1 MIWIAHNRTQKETNK
16 CTQYYWID
24 EEKLMVKA
32 FPSLHGYISGSFFI
46 TRELNFV
53 EKDKMLI
60 LSLKWIRIAHSDP
73 ISCLVQI
80 LGKKFLSH
88 IKWYTTLYLNRF
100 SYDKNA
106 LNSCLVQRLGL
117 VSFACKMICYSRT
130 SHQTIKT
137 FLEGFAW
144 RQAIVL
150 LFLIQKLVLR
160 IWTKNSFSIT
170 TLKNIFF
177 PFTCIYLWWVK
188 DTLYA
193 ALSHLSH
200 EII

>member
-1 MIWIAHNRTQKETNK
+1 MFGTKT
-16 CTQYYWID
+16 
-24 EEKLMVKA
+24 
-32 FPSLHGYISGSFFI
+32 
-46 TRELNFV
+46 
-53 EKDKMLI
+53 
-60 LSLKWIRIAHSDP
+60 
-73 ISCLVQI
+73 
-80 LGKKFLSH
+80 
-88 IKWYTTLYLNRF
+88 RF
-100 SYDKNA
+100 SF
-106 LNSCLVQRLGL
+106 
-117 VSFACKMICYSRT
+117 SFACKMICYSRT

-170 TLKNIFF
+170 TSKNIFF
-177 PFTCIYLWWVK
+177 PFTCIYFWWVK

-200 EII
+200 EIIWIVSFVYSYMKYLANYAFGFIQFISNLSTLYLYFLYNLFKSLIFMCCSH